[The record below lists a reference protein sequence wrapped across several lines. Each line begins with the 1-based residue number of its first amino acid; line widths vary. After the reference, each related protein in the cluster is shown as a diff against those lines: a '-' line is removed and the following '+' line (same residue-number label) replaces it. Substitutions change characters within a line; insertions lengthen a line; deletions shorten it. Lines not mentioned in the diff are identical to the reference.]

1 MADLESYVQAC
12 RRAAQAVADAPG
24 SSTAE
29 LITSLEKAFPH
40 LKEHIE
46 GYFHF
51 ASSLGGLTSP
61 HLDWFFQVHQ
71 RFCPMDRSLKGSLLK
86 AVSELSPAA
95 PKFKRAVPFA
105 ANKCPTK
112 FVASGICQWISA
124 ADVKAVD
131 RTKAEAAEA
140 VLDRGDALLRHV
152 YLESPEGESETDID
166 KTKKYMLYQK
176 KMVQFEAN
184 VVRFVLNKKNEK
196 FTEYESLDQIEAEL
210 AEKCVKPDSTPE
222 KTAAAKTDGILECNF
237 IV

>member
-86 AVSELSPAA
+86 AVSELSASA
-95 PKFKRAVPFA
+95 PKFKRAVPFVA
-105 ANKCPTK
+105 MKCPREY
-112 FVASGICQWISA
+112 VASGSCQWISA
-124 ADVKAVD
+124 SDVKGASAEAIAA
-131 RTKAEAAEA
+131 AEAA
-140 VLDRGDALLRHV
+140 LNRGGALLRGK
-152 YLESPEGESETDID
+152 LGGESEANID
-166 KTKKYMLYQK
+166 KTKQYMTYQK
-176 KMVQFEAN
+176 KMVE
-184 VVRFVLNKKNEK
+184 
-196 FTEYESLDQIEAEL
+196 
-210 AEKCVKPDSTPE
+210 
-222 KTAAAKTDGILECNF
+222 
-237 IV
+237 